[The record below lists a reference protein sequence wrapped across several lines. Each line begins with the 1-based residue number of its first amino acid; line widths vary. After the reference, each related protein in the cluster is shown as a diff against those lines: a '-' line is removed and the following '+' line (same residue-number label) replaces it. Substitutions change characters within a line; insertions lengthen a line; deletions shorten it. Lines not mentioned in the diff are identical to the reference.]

1 MIPAG
6 TGAIASVR
14 SVVSAVAGMITVSA
28 VGAMVVAVAN
38 TGTVVASSAVRT
50 MVVAVANA
58 GTVVASSS
66 VRAMV
71 APVGGCDGRA
81 TIRGT
86 VVIGTCVVGTTST
99 VIAASTRAGRTFG
112 AVATAFSAA
121 PLCIHARNG

>member
-1 MIPAG
+1 MMVPDPRTMIPAG

-14 SVVSAVAGMITVSA
+14 SVVSAVAGMITVSS
-28 VGAMVVAVAN
+28 VG
-38 TGTVVASSAVRT
+38 T
-50 MVVAVANA
+50 MVVTVANA

-81 TIRGT
+81 TIRGA